1 LMSSNRIVANGQL
14 LPIVD
19 ADRCSAE
26 RQKTTAPGT
35 INVPVVTAAK
45 QPSAAKD
52 RQHH

>member
-1 LMSSNRIVANGQL
+1 MSSNCIVANGQM

-19 ADRCSAE
+19 VGRCSAE